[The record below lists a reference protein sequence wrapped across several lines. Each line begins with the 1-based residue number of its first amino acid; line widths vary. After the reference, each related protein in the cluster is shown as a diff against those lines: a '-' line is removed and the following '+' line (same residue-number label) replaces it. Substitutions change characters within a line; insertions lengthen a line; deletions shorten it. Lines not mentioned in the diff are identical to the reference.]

1 MIDSFKRIA
10 IITGATSGIGEA
22 TARAFL
28 EDGFGVLGNG
38 RNEKKIR
45 ELEREFGNAFRGIVG
60 EAADEQ
66 VIDSLFDRAEKHF
79 GRPADI
85 VMANAGR
92 GLGGTVSTVD
102 MDEFRKVLNINV
114 TGTLYLLKK
123 ASEKLVALQEGS
135 YPDTAADIVI
145 LGSTVGRHIS
155 PFSTAY
161 GATKFAVHAL
171 TEGLRRE
178 IGPKGVRVTLVEPGI
193 VITRFQETAGYTHDL
208 VKDFHM
214 KFGPLIYGYDVA
226 DAIHYVVSR
235 PPHVHIGDFVIR
247 ATRQDYP

>member
-1 MIDSFKRIA
+1 MTDPFKRIA

-28 EDGFGVLGNG
+28 EDGFGVIGNG
-38 RNEKKIR
+38 RNKSRLK
-45 ELEREFGNAFRGIVG
+45 ELEKEFGKAFRGVAGDAG
-60 EAADEQ
+60 EEA
-66 VIDSLFDRAEKHF
+66 VIDSLFEKAEKHF
-79 GRPADI
+79 GRPADT
-85 VMANAGR
+85 VVANAGR
-92 GLGGTVSTVD
+92 GLGGTVTTVD
-102 MDEFRKVLNINV
+102 MEQFRDVLNINV

-123 ASEKLVALQEGS
+123 ASEKLVALQDGS
-135 YPDTAADIVI
+135 YPDTSADIVI

-161 GATKFAVHAL
+161 GSTKFAVHAL
-171 TEGLRRE
+171 AEGLRRE

-193 VITRFQETAGYTHDL
+193 VISKFQETAGYTEDL

-214 KFGPLIYGYDVA
+214 KFGPLIYGYDIA

-247 ATRQDYP
+247 ATRQDFP

>member
-1 MIDSFKRIA
+1 MTDPFKRIA

-28 EDGFGVLGNG
+28 EDGFGIIGNG
-38 RNEKKIR
+38 RNKSRLK
-45 ELEREFGNAFRGIVG
+45 ELEKEFGKAFRGVAG
-60 EAADEQ
+60 DAGDEA
-66 VIDSLFDRAEKHF
+66 VIDSLFDAAEQHF
-79 GRPADI
+79 GRPADTVI
-85 VMANAGR
+85 VNAGR
-92 GLGGTVSTVD
+92 GLGGTVTTVD
-102 MDEFRKVLNINV
+102 MEQFRDVLNINV

-123 ASEKLVALQEGS
+123 AAQHLVALQDGS
-135 YPDTAADIVI
+135 YPDTPADIVI
-145 LGSTVGRHIS
+145 LGSTVGRHVS

-161 GATKFAVHAL
+161 GATKFAVHGMA
-171 TEGLRRE
+171 EGLRRE

-193 VITRFQETAGYTHDL
+193 VISKFQESAGYTDDL
-208 VKDFHM
+208 VKNFHM

>member
-1 MIDSFKRIA
+1 MTNPFKRIA

-28 EDGFGVLGNG
+28 EDGFGVIGNG
-38 RNEKKIR
+38 RNKPRLK
-45 ELEREFGNAFRGIVG
+45 ELEKEFGKAFHGVAG
-60 EAADEQ
+60 DAADEQ
-66 VIDSLFDRAEKHF
+66 VVDSLFEKAESHF

-85 VMANAGR
+85 VVANAGR

-102 MDEFRKVLNINV
+102 MEEFREVLNINV

-123 ASEKLVALQEGS
+123 ASEKLVALQDGT
-135 YPDTAADIVI
+135 YPDSAADIVI

-161 GATKFAVHAL
+161 GSTKFAVHAL
-171 TEGLRRE
+171 AEGLRRE
-178 IGPKGVRVTLVEPGI
+178 IGPKGVRVTLVEPGV
-193 VITRFQETAGYTHDL
+193 VISKFQETAGYSEKL
-208 VKDFHM
+208 IKDFHQ
-214 KFGPLIYGYDVA
+214 KFGPVIYGYDVA
-226 DAIHYVVSR
+226 DAIHFTVTR

-247 ATRQDYP
+247 STRQEYP

>member
-1 MIDSFKRIA
+1 MNPSYPRIA

-45 ELEREFGNAFRGIVG
+45 ELEQEFGNAFHGVVG
-60 EAADEQ
+60 NAAEEQ
-66 VIDSLFDRAEKHF
+66 VIDSLFPAAEEHF
-79 GRPADI
+79 GRPADTVI
-85 VMANAGR
+85 ANAGR
-92 GLGGTVSTVD
+92 GLGGTVTTVD
-102 MDEFRKVLNINV
+102 MEEFREVLNINV

-123 ASEKLVALQEGS
+123 AAEHLVAVQDGI
-135 YPDTAADIVI
+135 YPDSAADIVI
-145 LGSTVGRHIS
+145 LGSTVGRNIS

-161 GATKFAVHAL
+161 GSTKFAVHAL
-171 TEGLRRE
+171 AEGLRRE

-193 VITRFQETAGYTHDL
+193 VISKFQETAGYTHDL
-208 VKDFHM
+208 VKDFHL
-214 KFGPLIYGYDVA
+214 KFGPLLYGYDVA
-226 DAIHYVVSR
+226 DAIHYVVTR

>member
-1 MIDSFKRIA
+1 MTEPFKRIA

-28 EDGFGVLGNG
+28 EDGFGVIGNG
-38 RNEKKIR
+38 RNKNRLE
-45 ELEREFGNAFRGIVG
+45 ELEREFGKAFRGVAG
-60 EAADEQ
+60 DAADEA
-66 VIDSLFDRAEKHF
+66 VIDRLFVAAGKHF
-79 GRPADI
+79 GRPADTVI
-85 VMANAGR
+85 ANAGR

-102 MDEFRKVLNINV
+102 MDQFRDVLNINV
-114 TGTLYLLKK
+114 TGTLYLLKT
-123 ASEKLVALQEGS
+123 AAQKLVALQEGS
-135 YPDTAADIVI
+135 YPDTPADIVI

-193 VITRFQETAGYTHDL
+193 VISKFQETAGYTHDL
-208 VKDFHM
+208 IKDFHM

-226 DAIHYVVSR
+226 DAIHYAVSR
-235 PPHVHIGDFVIR
+235 PPHVHLGDFVIR
-247 ATRQDYP
+247 STRQDYP

>member
-1 MIDSFKRIA
+1 MTDSFKRIA

-38 RNEKKIR
+38 RNESRLK
-45 ELEREFGNAFRGIVG
+45 ELEKEFGKAFCGVAG
-60 EAADEQ
+60 DAANEQ
-66 VIDSLFDRAEKHF
+66 VIDSLFDRAQKHF

-85 VMANAGR
+85 VVANAGR

-102 MDEFRKVLNINV
+102 MDEFREVLNINV

-123 ASEKLVALQEGS
+123 SAEKLVALQDAS

-161 GATKFAVHAL
+161 GSTKFAVHAL
-171 TEGLRRE
+171 AEGLRRE

-193 VITRFQETAGYTHDL
+193 VITGFQEVAGYDYDL
-208 VKDFHM
+208 VKNFHM